1 MIYLIVTQVHQT
13 NCDANLT
20 VIVINIKN
28 WDAILLF
35 KCQEK
40 LSDRVSIM
48 RRHHTTPAK
57 DTSVH
62 RINPSQTFIGLPPGL
77 GFSSDEEEATD
88 AIQLSKSR
96 RLSLDLIGEMFSD
109 DVGLED
115 DAEQKPPSPASV
127 DRLLYS
133 VKTPSKSD
141 GIPGTSGRQV
151 KFTIPKG
158 VRAGNRVTVN
168 LPTGK
173 SAKVTVPK
181 GLHPFKPE
189 RNTITVN
196 YKDKR
201 QKSPA
206 SVERTYSD
214 FFRADEAA
222 VSSDEEELN
231 SSSSSS
237 TSLRSDTSP
246 SIPSTTK
253 TDDGL
258 MKKNE
263 VQGKNSMASL
273 TNRYD
278 VNAMQISTMQIST
291 MQISTMQNEEKKEL
305 AKEIVIPS
313 RVSTPPPS
321 PPQLPLN
328 TNTDNTTTNN
338 TTNTINTTI
347 TTNPS
352 TSIQDE
358 YKAME
363 DIILKLSKSTIKMGQ
378 LEQRISR
385 VKNRYSSKKQATHPR
400 LDFNSSLCQP
410 ILQGHKIATARLKG
424 ENDPNSDLEALVPG
438 KIVDATSNGASF
450 AVLKITSVA
459 SICFESI
466 DDSLAK
472 LEGCENARELQT
484 VLLQFYPDAVA
495 TTLFNVYHFQVLQ
508 EINSTTL
515 TTSTTST
522 TKTTKTST
530 TPQPDNLSTA
540 STTST
545 TPHNESETKL
555 ETKDH
560 ISTNEKKDELILLVS
575 GDRSLRE
582 HCIGVLGPTW
592 ITATLSQ
599 EIVSGQAEYKTNPED
614 QPLINLMHEIEDE
627 LDNEIEEEQQEE
639 GKKSNTLNEVNNTM
653 NVVKEN
659 INRNDSFD
667 ATTLIDGIV
676 SDDDANCSDKET
688 KNNSVLHVVP
698 HSIPQQSNDASSTNN
713 RKQHRRSLS
722 LRLAFSSGALEDDT
736 HSTNPTETK
745 KSNSHLSISTAVKT
759 VSLFR
764 RARKM
769 VSLKKRR
776 YRQDGYDLDLSYV
789 TERVIAMGFPSKG
802 MQGLYRNPRKEV
814 VKFFKHYHSKK
825 FRIYN
830 LCNEREYP
838 CNTFGDETGAN
849 VRR

>member
-1 MIYLIVTQVHQT
+1 M
-13 NCDANLT
+13 
-20 VIVINIKN
+20 
-28 WDAILLF
+28 
-35 KCQEK
+35 
-40 LSDRVSIM
+40 
-48 RRHHTTPAK
+48 
-57 DTSVH
+57 SVH

-88 AIQLSKSR
+88 AIQVSKSR

-115 DAEQKPPSPASV
+115 LFGKQKPPSPASV

-158 VRAGNRVTVN
+158 VRAGNTVTVN

-173 SAKVTVPK
+173 SVKVTVPK

-201 QKSPA
+201 QKSPERHHPVNIPVSFYLTPA

-214 FFRADEAA
+214 YFRSDEAA

-258 MKKNE
+258 MKQNE

-273 TNRYD
+273 TNRYN
-278 VNAMQISTMQIST
+278 VNAMQML

-305 AKEIVIPS
+305 AKEIVISS

-321 PPQLPLN
+321 PPSPSPPPPSLN
-328 TNTDNTTTNN
+328 TNTNNTTTNTNNTTTNN
-338 TTNTINTTI
+338 

-385 VKNRYSSKKQATHPR
+385 VKNRYYHQKKQATHPR

-508 EINSTTL
+508 DIHSTTTTTKTTL
-515 TTSTTST
+515 TT
-522 TKTTKTST
+522 T
-530 TPQPDNLSTA
+530 TPQPDNLSTT

-545 TPHNESETKL
+545 TPNQLLQKSETKL

-560 ISTNEKKDELILLVS
+560 ITTNEKKDELILLVS

-676 SDDDANCSDKET
+676 SDDDANCSDEET

-698 HSIPQQSNDASSTNN
+698 HSIPQPSNDASSANN

-722 LRLAFSSGALEDDT
+722 LRLAFSSGALQDDT
-736 HSTNPTETK
+736 HSTNPTETNPTPSTTRHHK
-745 KSNSHLSISTAVKT
+745 KKSKSNSHLSISTAVKT